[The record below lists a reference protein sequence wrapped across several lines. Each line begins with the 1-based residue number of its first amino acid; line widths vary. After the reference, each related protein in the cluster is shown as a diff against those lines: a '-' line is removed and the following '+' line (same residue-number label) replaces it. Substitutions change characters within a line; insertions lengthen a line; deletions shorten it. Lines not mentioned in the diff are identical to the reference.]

1 MESYSHNAIAH
12 SLLMVK
18 PHAFGSNPQ
27 TALTN
32 AIHSIDL
39 EYVKE
44 ITNSG
49 IAWFQSYSNLSS

>member
-18 PHAFGSNPQ
+18 PHAFGSNPK

-44 ITNSG
+44 IPNSG
-49 IAWFQSYSNLSS
+49 IAWFQSYSN